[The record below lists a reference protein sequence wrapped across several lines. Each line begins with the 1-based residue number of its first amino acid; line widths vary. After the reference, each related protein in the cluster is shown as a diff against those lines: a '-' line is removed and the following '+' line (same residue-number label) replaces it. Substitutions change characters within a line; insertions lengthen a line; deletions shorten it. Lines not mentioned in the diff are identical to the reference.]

1 MADNIISNIGD
12 VLIVR
17 IEPKIT
23 GKIRF
28 TGYVETI
35 ENETNTRSL
44 KREFRISQDGVF
56 WTDWEILNIDN
67 LSSEE
72 YFADSYI
79 QIEIRYTRTGTDE
92 YGDIVFKSID
102 FNGTRES
109 IQFDAPTLQSSIFG
123 NLIGTSTLAKLERN
137 IFKKLYYRGILP
149 NYIER
154 AENSSYK
161 EDKDFVDLFYSVAR
175 FFALFISFFRR
186 WENFKNDEDL
196 LREQVRGYG
205 IYFNEN
211 DVTLPELQ
219 YLAQNLFSQ
228 AQQRGTEMIFKHK
241 GERIISGN
249 DDITNIAPIDGE
261 FVRLTRNRTCDELLY
276 ENIPLNKVG
285 WCLGNS
291 SPIYRGTAMAYNLNK
306 TRENT
311 KDFQSLSNFV
321 LSKSGTGSYSL
332 EDTDDK
338 KVIRLS
344 ATSSGTGHS
353 ALGRISPSTDI
364 GDNIYSAD
372 SQLDYEITFAFKINS
387 ATDLSQLALHFGIE
401 GFDINK
407 EKLNDA
413 FSTVDGFQVSEDFFD
428 QTMNI
433 WKIGQWYYAR
443 GIIHAYS
450 SKNVIGGKT
459 NLGIGQDL
467 VFNNSFVKYI
477 IPKIEFYTKTAQNAD
492 IDIYDYKIRPLVR
505 GRNILPL
512 KDGSINSHG
521 LGFIQSSKIL
531 YTYVRNNNNGQ
542 SEDEIIDII
551 ERYLYPF
558 NTVNMFTI
566 TGNK

>member
-28 TGYVETI
+28 TGYTETI
-35 ENETNTRSL
+35 ENETEERSL

-56 WTDWEILNIDN
+56 WTDWATLNIDN

-72 YFADSYI
+72 YFTDSYI

-92 YGDIVFKSID
+92 SGDIVFKSID
-102 FNGTRES
+102 FNGTRKS

-123 NLIGTSTLAKLERN
+123 NIIGTSILAKLERN

-149 NYIER
+149 DYIKR
-154 AENSSYK
+154 AENSSYN
-161 EDKDFVDLFYSVAR
+161 EDKDFVDLFYSIAR
-175 FFALFISFFRR
+175 FFSILISFFRR
-186 WENFKNDEDL
+186 WENFRNDEEL

-211 DVTLPELQ
+211 DITLSELK
-219 YLAQNLFSQ
+219 YIAQNILSQ
-228 AQQRGTEMIFKHK
+228 AQQRGTEMIFKRK
-241 GERIISGN
+241 GV
-249 DDITNIAPIDGE
+249 APIDGE
-261 FVRLTRNRTCDELLY
+261 FIRLTRNRICDELLY
-276 ENIPLNKVG
+276 EYIPIYKIG

-291 SPIYRGTAMAYNLNK
+291 SPIYKGTAMAYNLNK
-306 TRENT
+306 TKENT

-332 EDTDDK
+332 QNTDNK
-338 KVIRLS
+338 RVIRLS
-344 ATSSGTGHS
+344 ATSRGTGHS
-353 ALGRISPSTDI
+353 AIGRIDSNI
-364 GDNIYSAD
+364 NVGDNIYSAD

-387 ATDLSQLALHFGIE
+387 GTNLSQLTLNFGVE

-413 FSTVDGFQVSEDFFD
+413 FSTVDGFQVSENFFD
-428 QTMNI
+428 QSMDI

-450 SKNVIGGKT
+450 SENVIGSKT

-477 IPKIEFYTKTAQNAD
+477 IPKIEFYTKTAQNAS
-492 IDIYDYKIRPLVR
+492 IDIYDYKIRPLIR
-505 GRNILPL
+505 GKNILPL
-512 KDGSINSHG
+512 KNGSIDSHG
-521 LGFIQSSKIL
+521 LGFIQGSKIL

>member
-28 TGYVETI
+28 TGYTETI
-35 ENETNTRSL
+35 ENETEERSL

-56 WTDWEILNIDN
+56 WTDWATLNIDN

-72 YFADSYI
+72 YFTDSYI

-92 YGDIVFKSID
+92 SGDIVFKSID
-102 FNGTRES
+102 FNGTRKS

-123 NLIGTSTLAKLERN
+123 NIIGTNILAKLERN

-149 NYIER
+149 DYIKR
-154 AENSSYK
+154 AENSSYN
-161 EDKDFVDLFYSVAR
+161 EDKDFVDLFYSIAR
-175 FFALFISFFRR
+175 FFSILISFFRR
-186 WENFKNDEDL
+186 WENFRNDEDL

-211 DVTLPELQ
+211 DITLSELK
-219 YLAQNLFSQ
+219 YIAQNILSQ
-228 AQQRGTEMIFKHK
+228 AQQRGTEMIFKRK
-241 GERIISGN
+241 GV
-249 DDITNIAPIDGE
+249 APIDGE
-261 FVRLTRNRTCDELLY
+261 FIRLTRNRICDELLY
-276 ENIPLNKVG
+276 EYIPIYKIG

-291 SPIYRGTAMAYNLNK
+291 SPIYKGTAMAYNLNK
-306 TRENT
+306 TKENT

-332 EDTDDK
+332 QNTDNK
-338 KVIRLS
+338 RVIRLS
-344 ATSSGTGHS
+344 ATSRGTGHS
-353 ALGRISPSTDI
+353 AIGRIDSNI
-364 GDNIYSAD
+364 NVVDNIYSAD

-387 ATDLSQLALHFGIE
+387 GTNLSKLTLNFGVE

-413 FSTVDGFQVSEDFFD
+413 FSTVDGFQVSENFFD
-428 QTMNI
+428 QSMDI

-450 SKNVIGGKT
+450 SENVIGIKT

-477 IPKIEFYTKTAQNAD
+477 IPKIEFYTKTAQNAN
-492 IDIYDYKIRPLVR
+492 IDIYDYKIRPLIR
-505 GRNILPL
+505 GKNILPL
-512 KDGSINSHG
+512 KNGSIDSHG
-521 LGFIQSSKIL
+521 LGFIQGSKIL

>member
-28 TGYVETI
+28 TGYTETI
-35 ENETNTRSL
+35 ENETEERSL

-56 WTDWEILNIDN
+56 WTDWATLNIDN

-72 YFADSYI
+72 YFTDSYI

-92 YGDIVFKSID
+92 SGDIVFKSID
-102 FNGTRES
+102 FNGTRKS

-123 NLIGTSTLAKLERN
+123 NIIGTNILAKLERN

-149 NYIER
+149 DYIER
-154 AENSSYK
+154 AENSSYN
-161 EDKDFVDLFYSVAR
+161 EDKDFVDLFYSIAR
-175 FFALFISFFRR
+175 FFSILISFFRR
-186 WENFKNDEDL
+186 WENFRNDEDL

-211 DVTLPELQ
+211 DITLSELK
-219 YLAQNLFSQ
+219 YIAQNILSQ
-228 AQQRGTEMIFKHK
+228 AQQRGTEMIFKRK
-241 GERIISGN
+241 GV
-249 DDITNIAPIDGE
+249 APIDGE
-261 FVRLTRNRTCDELLY
+261 FIRLTRNRICDELLY
-276 ENIPLNKVG
+276 EYIPIYKIG

-291 SPIYRGTAMAYNLNK
+291 SPIYKGTAMAYNLNK
-306 TRENT
+306 TNENT

-332 EDTDDK
+332 QNTDNK
-338 KVIRLS
+338 RVIRLS
-344 ATSSGTGHS
+344 ATSRGTGHS
-353 ALGRISPSTDI
+353 AIGRIDSNI
-364 GDNIYSAD
+364 NVVDNIYSAD

-387 ATDLSQLALHFGIE
+387 GTNLSKLTLNFGVE

-413 FSTVDGFQVSEDFFD
+413 FSTVDGFQVSENFFD
-428 QTMNI
+428 QSMDI

-450 SKNVIGGKT
+450 SENVIGSKT

-477 IPKIEFYTKTAQNAD
+477 IPKIEFYTKTAQNAS
-492 IDIYDYKIRPLVR
+492 IDIYDYKIRPLIR
-505 GRNILPL
+505 GKNILPL
-512 KDGSINSHG
+512 KNGSIDSHG
-521 LGFIQSSKIL
+521 LGFIQGSKIL

>member
-28 TGYVETI
+28 TGYTETI
-35 ENETNTRSL
+35 ENETEERSL

-56 WTDWEILNIDN
+56 WTDWATLNIDN

-72 YFADSYI
+72 YFTDSYI

-92 YGDIVFKSID
+92 SGDIVFKSID
-102 FNGTRES
+102 FNGTRKS

-123 NLIGTSTLAKLERN
+123 NIIGTNILAKLERN

-149 NYIER
+149 DYIKR
-154 AENSSYK
+154 AENSSYN
-161 EDKDFVDLFYSVAR
+161 EDKDFVDLFYSIAR
-175 FFALFISFFRR
+175 FFSILISFFRR
-186 WENFKNDEDL
+186 WENFRNDEDL

-211 DVTLPELQ
+211 DITLSELK
-219 YLAQNLFSQ
+219 YIAQNILSQ
-228 AQQRGTEMIFKHK
+228 AQQRGTEMIFKRK
-241 GERIISGN
+241 GV
-249 DDITNIAPIDGE
+249 APIDGE
-261 FVRLTRNRTCDELLY
+261 FIRLTRNRICDELLY
-276 ENIPLNKVG
+276 ECIPIYKIG

-291 SPIYRGTAMAYNLNK
+291 SPIYKGTAMAYNLNK
-306 TRENT
+306 TKENT

-332 EDTDDK
+332 QNTDNK
-338 KVIRLS
+338 RVIRLS
-344 ATSSGTGHS
+344 ATSRGTGHS
-353 ALGRISPSTDI
+353 AIGRIDSNI
-364 GDNIYSAD
+364 NVGDNIYSAD

-387 ATDLSQLALHFGIE
+387 GTNLSKLTLNFGVE

-413 FSTVDGFQVSEDFFD
+413 FSTVDGFQVSENFFD
-428 QTMNI
+428 QSMDI

-450 SKNVIGGKT
+450 SENVIGSKT
-459 NLGIGQDL
+459 NLGIGHDL

-477 IPKIEFYTKTAQNAD
+477 IPKIEFYTKTAQNAS
-492 IDIYDYKIRPLVR
+492 IDIYDYKIRPLIR
-505 GRNILPL
+505 GKNILPL
-512 KDGSINSHG
+512 KNGSIDSHG
-521 LGFIQSSKIL
+521 LGFIHGSKIL

>member
-28 TGYVETI
+28 TGYTETI
-35 ENETNTRSL
+35 ENETEERSL

-56 WTDWEILNIDN
+56 WTDWATLNIDN

-72 YFADSYI
+72 YFTDSYI

-92 YGDIVFKSID
+92 SGDIVFKSID
-102 FNGTRES
+102 FNGTRKS

-123 NLIGTSTLAKLERN
+123 NIIGTSILAKLERN

-149 NYIER
+149 DYIER
-154 AENSSYK
+154 AENSSYN
-161 EDKDFVDLFYSVAR
+161 EDKDFVDLFYSIAR
-175 FFALFISFFRR
+175 FFSILISFFRR
-186 WENFKNDEDL
+186 WENFRNDEDL

-211 DVTLPELQ
+211 DITLSELK
-219 YLAQNLFSQ
+219 YIAQNILSQ
-228 AQQRGTEMIFKHK
+228 AQQRGTEMIFKRK
-241 GERIISGN
+241 GV
-249 DDITNIAPIDGE
+249 APIDGE
-261 FVRLTRNRTCDELLY
+261 FIRLTRNRICDELLY
-276 ENIPLNKVG
+276 EYIPIYKIG

-291 SPIYRGTAMAYNLNK
+291 SPIYKGTAMAYNLNK
-306 TRENT
+306 TKENT

-332 EDTDDK
+332 QNTDNK
-338 KVIRLS
+338 RVIRLS
-344 ATSSGTGHS
+344 ATSRGTGHS
-353 ALGRISPSTDI
+353 AIGRIDSNI
-364 GDNIYSAD
+364 NVVDNIYSAD

-387 ATDLSQLALHFGIE
+387 GTNLPKLTLNFGVE

-413 FSTVDGFQVSEDFFD
+413 FSTVDGFKVSENFFD
-428 QTMNI
+428 QSMDI

-450 SKNVIGGKT
+450 SENVIGSKT

-477 IPKIEFYTKTAQNAD
+477 IPKIEFYTKTAQNAS
-492 IDIYDYKIRPLVR
+492 IDIYDYKIRPLIR
-505 GRNILPL
+505 GKNILPL
-512 KDGSINSHG
+512 KNGSIDSHG
-521 LGFIQSSKIL
+521 LGFIQGSKIL

>member
-28 TGYVETI
+28 TGYTETI
-35 ENETNTRSL
+35 ENETEERSL

-56 WTDWEILNIDN
+56 WTDWATLNIDN

-72 YFADSYI
+72 YFTDSYI

-92 YGDIVFKSID
+92 SGDIVFKSID
-102 FNGTRES
+102 FNGTRKS

-123 NLIGTSTLAKLERN
+123 NIIGTNILAKLERN

-149 NYIER
+149 DYIKR
-154 AENSSYK
+154 AENSSYN
-161 EDKDFVDLFYSVAR
+161 EDKDFVDLFYSIAR
-175 FFALFISFFRR
+175 FFSILISFFRR
-186 WENFKNDEDL
+186 WENFRNDEDL

-211 DVTLPELQ
+211 DITLSELK
-219 YLAQNLFSQ
+219 YIAQNILSQ
-228 AQQRGTEMIFKHK
+228 AQQRGTEMIFKRK
-241 GERIISGN
+241 GV
-249 DDITNIAPIDGE
+249 APIDGE
-261 FVRLTRNRTCDELLY
+261 FIRLTRNRICDELLY
-276 ENIPLNKVG
+276 EYIPIYKIG

-291 SPIYRGTAMAYNLNK
+291 SPIYKGTAMAYNLNK
-306 TRENT
+306 TKENT
-311 KDFQSLSNFV
+311 KDFHSLSNFV

-332 EDTDDK
+332 QNTDNK
-338 KVIRLS
+338 RVIRLS
-344 ATSSGTGHS
+344 ATSRGTGHS
-353 ALGRISPSTDI
+353 AIGRIDSNI
-364 GDNIYSAD
+364 NVGDNIYSAD

-387 ATDLSQLALHFGIE
+387 GTNLSKLTLNFGVE

-413 FSTVDGFQVSEDFFD
+413 FSTVDDFQVSENFFD
-428 QTMNI
+428 QSMDI
-433 WKIGQWYYAR
+433 WKIGQWYYTR

-450 SKNVIGGKT
+450 SENVIGSKT

-477 IPKIEFYTKTAQNAD
+477 IPKIEFYTKTAQNAS
-492 IDIYDYKIRPLVR
+492 IDIYDYKIRPLIR
-505 GRNILPL
+505 GKNILPL
-512 KDGSINSHG
+512 KNGSIDSHG
-521 LGFIQSSKIL
+521 LGFIQGSKIL

>member
-28 TGYVETI
+28 TGYTETI
-35 ENETNTRSL
+35 ENETEERSL

-56 WTDWEILNIDN
+56 WTDWATLNIDN

-72 YFADSYI
+72 YFTDSYI

-92 YGDIVFKSID
+92 SGDIVFKSID
-102 FNGTRES
+102 FNGTRKS

-123 NLIGTSTLAKLERN
+123 NIIGTNILAKLERN

-149 NYIER
+149 DYIKR
-154 AENSSYK
+154 AENSSYN
-161 EDKDFVDLFYSVAR
+161 EDKDFVDLFHSIAR
-175 FFALFISFFRR
+175 FFSILISFFRR
-186 WENFKNDEDL
+186 WENFRNDEDL

-211 DVTLPELQ
+211 DITLSELK
-219 YLAQNLFSQ
+219 YIAQNILSQ
-228 AQQRGTEMIFKHK
+228 AQQRGTEMIFKRK
-241 GERIISGN
+241 GV
-249 DDITNIAPIDGE
+249 APIDGE
-261 FVRLTRNRTCDELLY
+261 FIRLTRNRICDELLY
-276 ENIPLNKVG
+276 EYIPIYKIG

-291 SPIYRGTAMAYNLNK
+291 SPIYKGTAMAYNLNK
-306 TRENT
+306 TKENT

-332 EDTDDK
+332 QNTDNK
-338 KVIRLS
+338 RVIRLS
-344 ATSSGTGHS
+344 ATSRGTGHS
-353 ALGRISPSTDI
+353 AIGRIDSNI
-364 GDNIYSAD
+364 NVVDNIYSAD

-387 ATDLSQLALHFGIE
+387 GTNLSKLTLNFGVE

-413 FSTVDGFQVSEDFFD
+413 FSTVDGFQVSENFFD
-428 QTMNI
+428 QSMDI

-450 SKNVIGGKT
+450 SENVIGSKT

-477 IPKIEFYTKTAQNAD
+477 IPKIEFYTKTAQNAS
-492 IDIYDYKIRPLVR
+492 IDIYDYKIRPLIR
-505 GRNILPL
+505 GKNILPL
-512 KDGSINSHG
+512 KNGSIDSHG
-521 LGFIQSSKIL
+521 LGFIQGSKIL

>member
-28 TGYVETI
+28 TGYTETI
-35 ENETNTRSL
+35 ENETEERSL

-56 WTDWEILNIDN
+56 WTDWATLNIDN

-72 YFADSYI
+72 YFTDSYI

-92 YGDIVFKSID
+92 SGDIVFKSID
-102 FNGTRES
+102 FNGTRKS

-123 NLIGTSTLAKLERN
+123 NIIGTNILAKLERN

-149 NYIER
+149 DYIKR
-154 AENSSYK
+154 AENSSYN
-161 EDKDFVDLFYSVAR
+161 EDKDFVDLFYSIAR
-175 FFALFISFFRR
+175 FFSILISFFRR
-186 WENFKNDEDL
+186 WENFRNDEDL

-211 DVTLPELQ
+211 DITLSELK
-219 YLAQNLFSQ
+219 YIAQNILSQ
-228 AQQRGTEMIFKHK
+228 AQQRGTEMIFKRK
-241 GERIISGN
+241 GV
-249 DDITNIAPIDGE
+249 APIDGE
-261 FVRLTRNRTCDELLY
+261 FIRLTRNRICDELLY
-276 ENIPLNKVG
+276 EYIPIYKMG

-291 SPIYRGTAMAYNLNK
+291 SPIYKGTAMAYNLNK
-306 TRENT
+306 TKENT

-332 EDTDDK
+332 QNTDNK
-338 KVIRLS
+338 MVIRLS
-344 ATSSGTGHS
+344 ATSRGTGHS
-353 ALGRISPSTDI
+353 AIGRIDSNI
-364 GDNIYSAD
+364 NVVDNIYSAD

-387 ATDLSQLALHFGIE
+387 GTNLSKLTLNFGVE

-413 FSTVDGFQVSEDFFD
+413 FSTVDGFQVSENFFD
-428 QTMNI
+428 QSMDI

-450 SKNVIGGKT
+450 SENVIGSKT

-477 IPKIEFYTKTAQNAD
+477 IPKIEFYTKTAQNAS
-492 IDIYDYKIRPLVR
+492 IDIYDYKIRPLIR
-505 GRNILPL
+505 GKNILPL
-512 KDGSINSHG
+512 KNGSIDSHG
-521 LGFIQSSKIL
+521 LGFIQGSKIL

>member
-28 TGYVETI
+28 TGYTETI
-35 ENETNTRSL
+35 ENETEERSL

-56 WTDWEILNIDN
+56 WTDWATLNIDN

-72 YFADSYI
+72 YFTDSYI

-92 YGDIVFKSID
+92 SGDIVFKSID
-102 FNGTRES
+102 FNGTRKS

-123 NLIGTSTLAKLERN
+123 NIIGTNILAKLERN

-149 NYIER
+149 DYIER
-154 AENSSYK
+154 AENSSCN
-161 EDKDFVDLFYSVAR
+161 EDKDFVDLFYSIAR
-175 FFALFISFFRR
+175 FFSILISFFRR
-186 WENFKNDEDL
+186 WENFRNDEDL

-211 DVTLPELQ
+211 DITLSELK
-219 YLAQNLFSQ
+219 YIAQNILSQ
-228 AQQRGTEMIFKHK
+228 AQQRGTEMIFKRK
-241 GERIISGN
+241 GV
-249 DDITNIAPIDGE
+249 APIDGE
-261 FVRLTRNRTCDELLY
+261 FIRLTRNRICDELLY
-276 ENIPLNKVG
+276 EYIPIYKIG

-291 SPIYRGTAMAYNLNK
+291 SPIYKGTAMAYNLNK
-306 TRENT
+306 TKENT

-332 EDTDDK
+332 QNTDNK

-344 ATSSGTGHS
+344 ATSRGTGHS
-353 ALGRISPSTDI
+353 AIGRIDSNI
-364 GDNIYSAD
+364 NVVDNIYSAD

-387 ATDLSQLALHFGIE
+387 GTNLSKLTLNFGVE

-413 FSTVDGFQVSEDFFD
+413 FSTVDGFQVSENFFD
-428 QTMNI
+428 QSMDI

-450 SKNVIGGKT
+450 SENVIGSKT

-477 IPKIEFYTKTAQNAD
+477 IPKIEFYTKTAQNAS
-492 IDIYDYKIRPLVR
+492 IDIYDYKIRPLIR
-505 GRNILPL
+505 GKNILPL
-512 KDGSINSHG
+512 KNGSIDSHG
-521 LGFIQSSKIL
+521 LGFIQGSKIL

>member
-23 GKIRF
+23 GKISF
-28 TGYVETI
+28 TGYTETI
-35 ENETNTRSL
+35 ENETEERSL

-56 WTDWEILNIDN
+56 WTDWATLNIDN

-72 YFADSYI
+72 YFTDSYI

-92 YGDIVFKSID
+92 SGDIVFKSID
-102 FNGTRES
+102 FNGTRKS

-123 NLIGTSTLAKLERN
+123 NIIGTNILAKLERN

-149 NYIER
+149 DYIKR
-154 AENSSYK
+154 AENSSYN
-161 EDKDFVDLFYSVAR
+161 EDKDFVDLFHSIAR
-175 FFALFISFFRR
+175 FFSILISFFRR
-186 WENFKNDEDL
+186 WENFRNDEDL

-211 DVTLPELQ
+211 DITLSELK
-219 YLAQNLFSQ
+219 YIAQNILSQ
-228 AQQRGTEMIFKHK
+228 AQQRGTEMIFKRK
-241 GERIISGN
+241 GV
-249 DDITNIAPIDGE
+249 APIDGE
-261 FVRLTRNRTCDELLY
+261 FIRLTRNRICDELLY
-276 ENIPLNKVG
+276 EYIPIYKIG

-291 SPIYRGTAMAYNLNK
+291 SPIYKGTAMAYNLNK
-306 TRENT
+306 TKENT

-332 EDTDDK
+332 QNTDNK
-338 KVIRLS
+338 RVIRLS
-344 ATSSGTGHS
+344 TTSYGTGHS
-353 ALGRISPSTDI
+353 AIGRIDSNI
-364 GDNIYSAD
+364 NVGDNIYSAD

-387 ATDLSQLALHFGIE
+387 GTNLSKLTLNFGVE

-413 FSTVDGFQVSEDFFD
+413 FSTVDGFQVSENFFD
-428 QTMNI
+428 QSMDI

-450 SKNVIGGKT
+450 SENVIGSKT

-477 IPKIEFYTKTAQNAD
+477 IPKIEFYTKTAQNAS
-492 IDIYDYKIRPLVR
+492 IDIYDYKIRPLIR
-505 GRNILPL
+505 GKNILPL
-512 KDGSINSHG
+512 KNGSIDSHG
-521 LGFIQSSKIL
+521 LGFIQGSKIL

>member
-28 TGYVETI
+28 TGYTETI
-35 ENETNTRSL
+35 ENETEERSL
-44 KREFRISQDGVF
+44 KREFRISQDSVF
-56 WTDWEILNIDN
+56 WTDWATLNIDN

-72 YFADSYI
+72 YFTDSYI

-92 YGDIVFKSID
+92 SGDIVFKSID
-102 FNGTRES
+102 FNGTRKS

-123 NLIGTSTLAKLERN
+123 NIIGTNILAKLERN

-149 NYIER
+149 DYIKR
-154 AENSSYK
+154 AENSSYN

-175 FFALFISFFRR
+175 FFSILISFFRR
-186 WENFKNDEDL
+186 WENFRNDEDL

-211 DVTLPELQ
+211 DITLSELK
-219 YLAQNLFSQ
+219 YIAQNILSQ
-228 AQQRGTEMIFKHK
+228 AQQRGTEMIFKRK
-241 GERIISGN
+241 GV
-249 DDITNIAPIDGE
+249 APIDGE
-261 FVRLTRNRTCDELLY
+261 FIRLTRNRICDELLY
-276 ENIPLNKVG
+276 EYIPIYKIG

-291 SPIYRGTAMAYNLNK
+291 SPIYKGTAMAYNLNK
-306 TRENT
+306 TKENT

-332 EDTDDK
+332 QNTDNK
-338 KVIRLS
+338 RVIRLS
-344 ATSSGTGHS
+344 ATSRGTGHS
-353 ALGRISPSTDI
+353 AIGRIDSNI
-364 GDNIYSAD
+364 NVVDNIYSAD

-387 ATDLSQLALHFGIE
+387 GTNLSKLTLNFGVE

-413 FSTVDGFQVSEDFFD
+413 FSTVDGFQVSENFFD
-428 QTMNI
+428 QSMDI

-450 SKNVIGGKT
+450 SKNVIGSKT

-477 IPKIEFYTKTAQNAD
+477 IPKIEFYTKTAQNAS
-492 IDIYDYKIRPLVR
+492 IDIYDYKIRPLIR
-505 GRNILPL
+505 GKNILPL
-512 KDGSINSHG
+512 KNGSIDSHG
-521 LGFIQSSKIL
+521 LGFIQGSKIL

>member
-28 TGYVETI
+28 TGYTETI
-35 ENETNTRSL
+35 ENETEERSL

-56 WTDWEILNIDN
+56 WTDWATLNNDN

-72 YFADSYI
+72 YFTDSYI

-92 YGDIVFKSID
+92 SGDIVFKSID
-102 FNGTRES
+102 FNGTRKS

-123 NLIGTSTLAKLERN
+123 NIIGTNILAKLERN

-149 NYIER
+149 DYIER
-154 AENSSYK
+154 AENSSYN
-161 EDKDFVDLFYSVAR
+161 EDKDFVDLFYSIAR
-175 FFALFISFFRR
+175 FFSILISFFRR
-186 WENFKNDEDL
+186 WENFRNDEDL

-211 DVTLPELQ
+211 DITLSELK
-219 YLAQNLFSQ
+219 YIAQNILSQ
-228 AQQRGTEMIFKHK
+228 AQQRGTEMIFKRK
-241 GERIISGN
+241 GV
-249 DDITNIAPIDGE
+249 APIDGE
-261 FVRLTRNRTCDELLY
+261 FIRLTRNRICDELLY
-276 ENIPLNKVG
+276 EYIPIYKIG

-291 SPIYRGTAMAYNLNK
+291 SPIYKGTAMAYNLNK
-306 TRENT
+306 TKENT

-332 EDTDDK
+332 QNTDNK
-338 KVIRLS
+338 RVIRLS
-344 ATSSGTGHS
+344 VTSYGTGHS
-353 ALGRISPSTDI
+353 AIGRIDSNI
-364 GDNIYSAD
+364 NVGDNIYSAD

-387 ATDLSQLALHFGIE
+387 GTNLSKLTLNFGVE

-413 FSTVDGFQVSEDFFD
+413 FSTADGFQVSENFFD
-428 QTMNI
+428 QSMDI

-450 SKNVIGGKT
+450 SENVIGSKT
-459 NLGIGQDL
+459 NLGIGHDL

-477 IPKIEFYTKTAQNAD
+477 IPKIEFYTKTAQNAS
-492 IDIYDYKIRPLVR
+492 IDIYDYKIRPLIR
-505 GRNILPL
+505 GKNILPL
-512 KDGSINSHG
+512 KNGSIDSHG
-521 LGFIQSSKIL
+521 LGFIQGSKIL

>member
-28 TGYVETI
+28 TGYTETI
-35 ENETNTRSL
+35 ENETEERSL

-56 WTDWEILNIDN
+56 WTDWATLNIDN

-72 YFADSYI
+72 YFTDSYI

-92 YGDIVFKSID
+92 SGDIVFKSID
-102 FNGTRES
+102 FNGTRKS

-123 NLIGTSTLAKLERN
+123 NIIGTSILAKLERN
-137 IFKKLYYRGILP
+137 IFKKLYHRGILP
-149 NYIER
+149 DYIKR
-154 AENSSYK
+154 AENSSYN
-161 EDKDFVDLFYSVAR
+161 EDKDFVDLFYSIAR
-175 FFALFISFFRR
+175 FFSILISFFRR
-186 WENFKNDEDL
+186 WENFRNDEDL

-211 DVTLPELQ
+211 DITLSELK
-219 YLAQNLFSQ
+219 YIAQNILSQ
-228 AQQRGTEMIFKHK
+228 AQQRGTEMIFKRK
-241 GERIISGN
+241 GV
-249 DDITNIAPIDGE
+249 APIDGE
-261 FVRLTRNRTCDELLY
+261 FIRLTRNRICDELLY
-276 ENIPLNKVG
+276 EYIPIYKIG

-291 SPIYRGTAMAYNLNK
+291 SPIYKGTAMAYNLNK
-306 TRENT
+306 TKENT

-332 EDTDDK
+332 QNTDNK

-344 ATSSGTGHS
+344 ATSRGTGHS
-353 ALGRISPSTDI
+353 AIGRIDSNI
-364 GDNIYSAD
+364 NVGDNIYSAD

-387 ATDLSQLALHFGIE
+387 GTNLSKLTLNFGVE

-413 FSTVDGFQVSEDFFD
+413 FSTVDGFKVSENFFD
-428 QTMNI
+428 QSMNI

-450 SKNVIGGKT
+450 SENVIGSKT

-477 IPKIEFYTKTAQNAD
+477 IPKIEFYTKTAQNAS
-492 IDIYDYKIRPLVR
+492 IDIYDYKIRPLIR
-505 GRNILPL
+505 GKNILPL
-512 KDGSINSHG
+512 KNGSIDSHG
-521 LGFIQSSKIL
+521 LGFIHGSKIL

>member
-28 TGYVETI
+28 TGYTETI
-35 ENETNTRSL
+35 ENETEERSL

-56 WTDWEILNIDN
+56 WTDWATLNIDN

-72 YFADSYI
+72 YFTDSYI

-92 YGDIVFKSID
+92 SGDIVFKSID
-102 FNGTRES
+102 FNGTRKS

-123 NLIGTSTLAKLERN
+123 NIIGTSILAKLERN

-149 NYIER
+149 DYIER
-154 AENSSYK
+154 AENSSYD
-161 EDKDFVDLFYSVAR
+161 EDKDFVDLFYSIAR
-175 FFALFISFFRR
+175 FFSILISFFRR
-186 WENFKNDEDL
+186 WENFRNDEDL

-211 DVTLPELQ
+211 DITLSELK
-219 YLAQNLFSQ
+219 YIAQNILSQ
-228 AQQRGTEMIFKHK
+228 AQQRGTEMIFKRK
-241 GERIISGN
+241 GV
-249 DDITNIAPIDGE
+249 APIDGE
-261 FVRLTRNRTCDELLY
+261 FIRLTRNRICDELLY
-276 ENIPLNKVG
+276 EYIPIYKIG

-291 SPIYRGTAMAYNLNK
+291 SPIYKGTAMAYNLNK
-306 TRENT
+306 TNENT

-332 EDTDDK
+332 QNTDNK
-338 KVIRLS
+338 RVIRLS
-344 ATSSGTGHS
+344 ATSYGTGHS
-353 ALGRISPSTDI
+353 AIGRIDSNI
-364 GDNIYSAD
+364 NVVDNIYSAD

-387 ATDLSQLALHFGIE
+387 GTNLSKLTLNFGVE

-413 FSTVDGFQVSEDFFD
+413 FSTVDGFQVSENFFD
-428 QTMNI
+428 QSMDI

-450 SKNVIGGKT
+450 SENVIGSKT

-477 IPKIEFYTKTAQNAD
+477 IPKIEFYTKTAQNAS
-492 IDIYDYKIRPLVR
+492 IDIYDYKIRPLIR
-505 GRNILPL
+505 GKNILPL
-512 KDGSINSHG
+512 KNGSIDSHG
-521 LGFIQSSKIL
+521 LGFIQGSKIL

>member
-28 TGYVETI
+28 TGYTETI
-35 ENETNTRSL
+35 ENETEERSL

-56 WTDWEILNIDN
+56 WTDWATLNIDN

-72 YFADSYI
+72 YFTDSYI

-92 YGDIVFKSID
+92 SGDIVFKSID
-102 FNGTRES
+102 FNGTRKS

-123 NLIGTSTLAKLERN
+123 NIIGTNILAKLERN

-149 NYIER
+149 DYIER
-154 AENSSYK
+154 AENSSYN
-161 EDKDFVDLFYSVAR
+161 EDKDFVDLFYSIAR
-175 FFALFISFFRR
+175 FFSILISFFRR
-186 WENFKNDEDL
+186 WENFRNDEDL

-211 DVTLPELQ
+211 DITLSELK
-219 YLAQNLFSQ
+219 YIAQNILSQ
-228 AQQRGTEMIFKHK
+228 AQQRGTEMIFKRK
-241 GERIISGN
+241 GV
-249 DDITNIAPIDGE
+249 APIDGE
-261 FVRLTRNRTCDELLY
+261 FIRLTRNRICDELLY
-276 ENIPLNKVG
+276 EYIPIYKIG

-291 SPIYRGTAMAYNLNK
+291 SPIYKGTAMAYNLNK
-306 TRENT
+306 TKENT

-321 LSKSGTGSYSL
+321 LSKSGTGSHSL
-332 EDTDDK
+332 QNTDNK
-338 KVIRLS
+338 RVIRLS
-344 ATSSGTGHS
+344 ATSYGTGHS
-353 ALGRISPSTDI
+353 AIGRIDSNVNV

-387 ATDLSQLALHFGIE
+387 GTNLSKLTLNFGVE

-413 FSTVDGFQVSEDFFD
+413 FSTVDGFQVSENFFD
-428 QTMNI
+428 QSMDI

-450 SKNVIGGKT
+450 SENVIGSKT

-477 IPKIEFYTKTAQNAD
+477 IPKIEFYTKTAQNAS
-492 IDIYDYKIRPLVR
+492 IDIYDYKIRPLIR
-505 GRNILPL
+505 GKNILPL
-512 KDGSINSHG
+512 KNGSIDSHG
-521 LGFIQSSKIL
+521 LGFIQGSKIL

>member
-28 TGYVETI
+28 TGYTETI
-35 ENETNTRSL
+35 ENETEERSL

-56 WTDWEILNIDN
+56 WTDWATLNIDN

-72 YFADSYI
+72 YFTDSYI

-92 YGDIVFKSID
+92 SGDIVFKSID
-102 FNGTRES
+102 FNGTRKS

-123 NLIGTSTLAKLERN
+123 NIIGTNILAKLERN

-149 NYIER
+149 DYIER
-154 AENSSYK
+154 AENSSYN
-161 EDKDFVDLFYSVAR
+161 EDKDFVDLFYSIAR
-175 FFALFISFFRR
+175 FFSILISFFRR
-186 WENFKNDEDL
+186 WENFRNDEDL

-211 DVTLPELQ
+211 DITLSELK
-219 YLAQNLFSQ
+219 YIAQNILSQ
-228 AQQRGTEMIFKHK
+228 AQQRGTEMIFKRK
-241 GERIISGN
+241 GV
-249 DDITNIAPIDGE
+249 APIDGE
-261 FVRLTRNRTCDELLY
+261 FIRLTRNRICDELLY
-276 ENIPLNKVG
+276 EYIPIYKIG

-291 SPIYRGTAMAYNLNK
+291 SPIYKGTAMAYNLNK
-306 TRENT
+306 TKENT

-332 EDTDDK
+332 QNTDNK
-338 KVIRLS
+338 RVIRLS
-344 ATSSGTGHS
+344 VTSRGTGHS
-353 ALGRISPSTDI
+353 AIGRIDSNI
-364 GDNIYSAD
+364 NVVDNIYSAD

-387 ATDLSQLALHFGIE
+387 GTNLSKLTLNFGVE

-413 FSTVDGFQVSEDFFD
+413 FSTVDGFQVSENFFD
-428 QTMNI
+428 QSMDI

-450 SKNVIGGKT
+450 SENVIGSKT

-477 IPKIEFYTKTAQNAD
+477 IPKIEFYTKTAQNAS
-492 IDIYDYKIRPLVR
+492 IDIYDYKIRPLIR
-505 GRNILPL
+505 GKNILPL
-512 KDGSINSHG
+512 KNGSIDSHG
-521 LGFIQSSKIL
+521 LGFIQGSKIL

>member
-28 TGYVETI
+28 TGYTETI
-35 ENETNTRSL
+35 ENETEERSL

-56 WTDWEILNIDN
+56 WTDWATLNIDN

-72 YFADSYI
+72 YFTDSYI

-92 YGDIVFKSID
+92 SGDIVFKSID
-102 FNGTRES
+102 FNGTRKS

-123 NLIGTSTLAKLERN
+123 NIIGTSILAKLERN

-149 NYIER
+149 DYIER
-154 AENSSYK
+154 AENSSYN
-161 EDKDFVDLFYSVAR
+161 EDKDFVDLFYSIAR
-175 FFALFISFFRR
+175 FFSILISFFRR
-186 WENFKNDEDL
+186 WENFRNDEDL

-211 DVTLPELQ
+211 DITLSELK
-219 YLAQNLFSQ
+219 YIAQNILSQ
-228 AQQRGTEMIFKHK
+228 AQQRGTEMIFKRK
-241 GERIISGN
+241 GV
-249 DDITNIAPIDGE
+249 APIDGE
-261 FVRLTRNRTCDELLY
+261 FIRLTRNRICDELLY
-276 ENIPLNKVG
+276 EYIPIYKIG

-291 SPIYRGTAMAYNLNK
+291 SPIYKGTAMAYNLNK
-306 TRENT
+306 TKENT

-332 EDTDDK
+332 QNTDNK
-338 KVIRLS
+338 RVIRLS
-344 ATSSGTGHS
+344 ATSRGTGHS
-353 ALGRISPSTDI
+353 AIGRIDSNI
-364 GDNIYSAD
+364 NVGDNIYSAD

-387 ATDLSQLALHFGIE
+387 GTNLSKLTLNFGVE

-413 FSTVDGFQVSEDFFD
+413 FSTVDGFQVSENFFD
-428 QTMNI
+428 QSMDI

-450 SKNVIGGKT
+450 SENVIGSKT

-477 IPKIEFYTKTAQNAD
+477 IPKIEFYTKTAQNAS
-492 IDIYDYKIRPLVR
+492 IDIYDYKIRPLIR
-505 GRNILPL
+505 GKNILPL
-512 KDGSINSHG
+512 KNGSIDSHG
-521 LGFIQSSKIL
+521 LGFIQGSKIL